1 MIDYSAYLRICQ
13 QAAEND
19 LVFET
24 FKRHPDYTPILEHVS
39 YEQGMGYIEQI
50 QRNAPVLLNSMD
62 KFVTNDLVGKPHK
75 RFYPG
80 IMQDMSPTTL
90 RYIKVLGDLV
100 LWFGSLN
107 DLDIVEIGGGYGG
120 QCKIICD
127 IFKPRSYKI
136 IDLPEVLALT
146 EKYLN
151 RLYITNVQYNSPDK
165 LERGKYDLC
174 ISNYAFSEV
183 GRNYQNI
190 YIENVINKS
199 AMGYLTCNF
208 IAPENL
214 TKDEILNLKPNFTV
228 YEERPLTGE
237 GNLIYTWQ

>member
-39 YEQGMGYIEQI
+39 YEQGLGYIEQI

-62 KFVTNDLVGKPHK
+62 RFVTNDLIGKPHK
-75 RFYPG
+75 RYYPG

-100 LWFGSLN
+100 LCFGSLN

-120 QCKIICD
+120 QCKIIHD
-127 IFKPRSYKI
+127 IFTPRTYTI
-136 IDLPEVLALT
+136 VDLPEVLNLNR
-146 EKYLN
+146 KYLKDIPN
-151 RLYITNVQYNSPDK
+151 ILFRSPDDATAT
-165 LERGKYDLC
+165 KYDLL
-174 ISNYAFSEV
+174 ISNYAFSEME
-183 GRNYQNI
+183 RSYQEFYKDKI
-190 YIENVINKS
+190 IRYCEK
-199 AMGYLTCNF
+199 GYMTCNF
-208 IAPENL
+208 ITSENL